1 MKVTLLHHYRD
12 ADGADQLPGD
22 TIDVTDEEG
31 ARLIRGK
38 RATAEGANNAKKAA
52 AKKTADE

>member
-38 RATAEGANNAKKAA
+38 RATAEGAAGKKAA
-52 AKKTADE
+52 AKKPAGE